1 LTIGFLFVSLQL
13 KSIVA
18 MERILLNKL
27 LEWKEMPNRKPL
39 IIRGARQTG
48 KTWLMREFGKKA
60 FKKMVYVNFENEPR
74 FRDLFI
80 KDYNTARII
89 SMLELHLNEKIDA
102 EDTLLI
108 FDEIQAVDGGL
119 TSLKYFCE
127 EAPQYAIVAAGSLL
141 GISFHANQSFPVGKV
156 DFLDL
161 YPMSLEEFMCAAGKK
176 MLWDAMVAQEWDM
189 VATFH
194 DELLQMLRIYM
205 YVGGMPEVVKQ
216 WVDNQDFFAV
226 REKQQNILRSYVAD
240 FSKHIPDDQVPR
252 VNMVW
257 DSLPAQLAKE
267 NKKFIYGIIRDGA
280 RAKDFELAIMWLYN
294 CGLVL
299 KSHRVKVPSMP
310 LKAYQDFQTFKLFMV
325 DVGLLGAAVGLQ
337 TQMLLEGN
345 RLFTEFKG
353 ALAEQYVM
361 QELSAQNFDYIGYW
375 TNERSTA
382 EVDFVI
388 QQKGE
393 VVPIEVKSGE
403 NLRSRS
409 FTQFCRTYEPKIA
422 FKAST
427 LPYHGGMEIVN
438 VPLYGIIAALS
449 AGQ

>member
-1 LTIGFLFVSLQL
+1 
-13 KSIVA
+13 
-18 MERILLNKL
+18 MERNLLNKL
-27 LEWKEMPNRKPL
+27 LKWKEMPNRKPL

-141 GISFHANQSFPVGKV
+141 GLSLHANQSFPVGKV

-252 VNMVW
+252 VNKVW

-353 ALAEQYVM
+353 ALTEQYVM

-438 VPLYGIIAALS
+438 VPLYGIIPALS
-449 AGQ
+449 TGQ

>member
-1 LTIGFLFVSLQL
+1 
-13 KSIVA
+13 
-18 MERILLNKL
+18 MERNLLNKL

-141 GISFHANQSFPVGKV
+141 GISLHANQSFPVGKV

-226 REKQQNILRSYVAD
+226 REKQQNILRSYVAN

-325 DVGLLGAAVGLQ
+325 YVGLLGAAVGLQ

-375 TNERSTA
+375 TNERSTT

-438 VPLYGIIAALS
+438 VPLYGIIPALS

>member
-1 LTIGFLFVSLQL
+1 
-13 KSIVA
+13 
-18 MERILLNKL
+18 MERNLLNKL
-27 LEWKEMPNRKPL
+27 LKWKEMPNRKPL

-48 KTWLMREFGKKA
+48 KTWLMREFGNKA

-141 GISFHANQSFPVGKV
+141 GISLHANQSFPVGKV

-161 YPMSLEEFMCAAGKK
+161 YPMTLEEFMCAAGKK

-388 QQKGE
+388 QHKGE

-409 FTQFCRTYEPKIA
+409 FTQFCRTYELKIA

-427 LPYHGGMEIVN
+427 LPYHGGMDIVN
-438 VPLYGIIAALS
+438 VPLYGIIPALS

>member
-1 LTIGFLFVSLQL
+1 
-13 KSIVA
+13 
-18 MERILLNKL
+18 
-27 LEWKEMPNRKPL
+27 MPNRKPL

-48 KTWLMREFGKKA
+48 KTWLMREFGNKA

-89 SMLELHLNEKIDA
+89 SMIELHLNEKIDA

-141 GISFHANQSFPVGKV
+141 GISLHANQSFPVGKV

-161 YPMSLEEFMCAAGKK
+161 YPMTLEEFMCAAGKK

-194 DELLQMLRIYM
+194 DELLQLLRIYM

-388 QQKGE
+388 QHKGE

-427 LPYHGGMEIVN
+427 LPYHGGMDIVN
-438 VPLYGIIAALS
+438 VPLYGIIPALS

>member
-1 LTIGFLFVSLQL
+1 
-13 KSIVA
+13 
-18 MERILLNKL
+18 
-27 LEWKEMPNRKPL
+27 MPNRKPL

-48 KTWLMREFGKKA
+48 KTWLMREFGNKA

-141 GISFHANQSFPVGKV
+141 GISLHANQSFPVGKV

-161 YPMSLEEFMCAAGKK
+161 YPMTLEEFMCAAGKK

-194 DELLQMLRIYM
+194 DELLQLLRIYM

-388 QQKGE
+388 QHKGE

-427 LPYHGGMEIVN
+427 LPYHGGMDIVN
-438 VPLYGIIAALS
+438 VPLYGIIPALS

>member
-1 LTIGFLFVSLQL
+1 
-13 KSIVA
+13 
-18 MERILLNKL
+18 MERNLLNKL
-27 LEWKEMPNRKPL
+27 LKWKEMPNRKPL

-141 GISFHANQSFPVGKV
+141 GISLHANQSFPVGKV
-156 DFLDL
+156 EFLDL
-161 YPMSLEEFMCAAGKK
+161 YPMTLEEFMCAAGKK

-388 QQKGE
+388 QHKGE

-427 LPYHGGMEIVN
+427 LPYHGGMDIVN
-438 VPLYGIIAALS
+438 VPLYGIIPALS

>member
-1 LTIGFLFVSLQL
+1 
-13 KSIVA
+13 
-18 MERILLNKL
+18 MERNLLNKL
-27 LEWKEMPNRKPL
+27 LKWKEMPNRKPL

-48 KTWLMREFGKKA
+48 KTWLMREFGNKA

-141 GISFHANQSFPVGKV
+141 GISLHANQSFPVGKV

-161 YPMSLEEFMCAAGKK
+161 YPMTLEEFMCAAGKK

-375 TNERSTA
+375 TNERSTS

-388 QQKGE
+388 QHKGE

-427 LPYHGGMEIVN
+427 LPYHGGMDIVN
-438 VPLYGIIAALS
+438 VPLYGIIPALS

>member
-1 LTIGFLFVSLQL
+1 
-13 KSIVA
+13 
-18 MERILLNKL
+18 MERNLLNKL
-27 LEWKEMPNRKPL
+27 LKWKEMPNRKPL

-48 KTWLMREFGKKA
+48 KTWLMREFGNKA

-141 GISFHANQSFPVGKV
+141 GISLHANQSFPVGKV

-161 YPMSLEEFMCAAGKK
+161 YPMTLEEFMCAAGKK

-194 DELLQMLRIYM
+194 DELLQLLRIYM

-388 QQKGE
+388 QHKGE

-427 LPYHGGMEIVN
+427 LPYHGGMDIVN
-438 VPLYGIIAALS
+438 VPLYGIIPALS